1 MGFFGPQSYQAVIKH
16 DIASHVASL
25 AEDDDDVETMAG
37 PTKRKRAAPRRKG
50 GHGGKRAALSVV
62 NPVLQVFKPPATD
75 RSITACRYIPI
86 KPAMTGIN
94 PVEIVVPSTQT
105 LIDFGRS
112 FFRVRVRQQTADG
125 ASIDFNDELYP
136 TPNIGHGMFRH
147 ISVLINGVSLESKTD
162 DYAYKAYFRD
172 LLNTDKEEGES
183 FMHLQG
189 WYNEVNFPPLLDKN
203 TINSTTPHNA
213 YKELSDSQKEA
224 LKAYQ
229 REAKYLRG
237 GVWKEYYIRPHNP
250 LFFTGKAMVP
260 DQEIVFKL
268 YFNDPKFYMLSY
280 QHTDDSV
287 KKQAKALTDADVKVE
302 FVACQLTVAPDLQNA
317 IMSSRLSTN
326 AVYPFL
332 SGRLRT
338 FSMANGLTEFD
349 QDKLFNE
356 RIPVRMFVGLV
367 HNDAYNGNYLRNPY
381 CFQKFGCTMMRVT
394 INGEEYPFK
403 QELEFNS
410 ADGDK
415 DTEGWRRFLDAAG
428 HLKVPGL
435 VTREMWGNFKGLN
448 HDSTAVQVKQGTQ
461 TIFGFNFSPSGII
474 DAPHFHPMQVGN
486 VRLNFKLNAA
496 VAHPIV
502 VVIYAEFENF
512 MEISNNE
519 GVQYQDTS

>member
-1 MGFFGPQSYQAVIKH
+1 
-16 DIASHVASL
+16 
-25 AEDDDDVETMAG
+25 MAG

-112 FFRVRVRQQTADG
+112 FFRVRVKLQTDAP
-125 ASIDFNDELYP
+125 ANDPVYV
-136 TPNIGHGMFRH
+136 TPNIGHGLFRQ

-172 LLNTDKEEGES
+172 LLNTDKEEGQS

-189 WYNEVNFPPLLDKN
+189 WYNEVNFPPALARN
-203 TINSTTPHNA
+203 TTDSATPHA
-213 YKELSDSQKEA
+213 DYKALTDSQKEA
-224 LKAYQ
+224 LKAME
-229 REAKYLRG
+229 RETKYLRG

-268 YFNDPKFYMLSY
+268 YLNDPKFFMLS
-280 QHTDDSV
+280 
-287 KKQAKALTDADVKVE
+287 KQDTIGNGGGPLEQCNALTGADIKVE

-381 CFQKFGCTMMRVT
+381 CFEKFGCTMMRVT

-410 ADGDK
+410 ANGDK

-435 VTREMWGNFKGLN
+435 VTREMWGNSKGLN
-448 HDSTAVQVKQGTQ
+448 HDNSAVDVKQGTQ

-486 VRLNFKLNAA
+486 VRLNFKLNAP